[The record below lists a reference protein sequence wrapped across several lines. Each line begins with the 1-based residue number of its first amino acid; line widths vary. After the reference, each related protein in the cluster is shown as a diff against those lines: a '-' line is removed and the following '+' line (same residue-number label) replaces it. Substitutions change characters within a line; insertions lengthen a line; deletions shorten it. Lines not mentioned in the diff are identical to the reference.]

1 MTDLSIITNN
11 VPRFILDAYEL
22 TADERAEFD
31 YIDWAGV
38 DTGSESASFARY
50 RGELYDLGEFER
62 WDNPASPTRDTH
74 WDGMRSDTFFSGV
87 LVRYCDDHESVVM
100 GRYYS

>member
-1 MTDLSIITNN
+1 MSDLTIITNN
-11 VPRFILDAYEL
+11 VPRHVLEAYEL
-22 TADERAEFD
+22 TADERADFD

-38 DTGSESASFARY
+38 EAGTASATFVRY
-50 RGELYDLGEFER
+50 RGELLDLGEFER
-62 WDNPASPTRDTH
+62 WDNPMSPTRGTR

-87 LVRYCDDHESVVM
+87 LVRYCEDHESVVM